1 MKSEGQGGVLLFLE
15 VYSVMKKLRRVRDT
29 V

>member
-1 MKSEGQGGVLLFLE
+1 MERRDRDGVLLFLE